1 MKNFLTVAI
10 GVVFGIALWNLA
22 AYYSPF
28 TIVDHVPVSSTTT
41 RSIEV
46 SYIDMVSLMLTGV
59 TIILTVLG
67 FVLAVLA
74 FVGWKSIQAI
84 AANSARKV
92 VREAISD
99 GGKLE
104 TLLKK
109 EVQNQLRYQG
119 VEEVDIDFDE
129 SNGVGSEDGA

>member
-1 MKNFLTVAI
+1 MT
-10 GVVFGIALWNLA
+10 FGIALWKLGVHFT
-22 AYYSPF
+22 PF
-28 TIVDHVPVSSTTT
+28 NIVDHLPGKPPNA
-41 RSIEV
+41 RAIEV

-74 FVGWKSIQAI
+74 FVGWKSIQTI
-84 AANSARKV
+84 AANSAREIVK
-92 VREAISD
+92 EAISD

-109 EVQNQLRYQG
+109 EVQSQLRYIG
-119 VEEVDIDFDE
+119 VEEIDTEFDE
-129 SNGVGSEDGA
+129 SNGVGG

>member
-1 MKNFLTVAI
+1 MKNFLIVTLGVA
-10 GVVFGIALWNLA
+10 FGIALWKLGA
-22 AYYSPF
+22 HFSPF
-28 TIVDHVPVSSTTT
+28 TIVDHLPAKPSDG
-41 RSIEV
+41 RAIEV

-84 AANSARKV
+84 AANSAREI

-109 EVQNQLRYQG
+109 EVQSQLRYQG
-119 VEEVDIDFDE
+119 VEEVDTDFDE
-129 SNGVGSEDGA
+129 SNGVGG